1 MSRNIFKAIG
11 CIKMSNTSLS
21 ETIQS
26 AIEDLKGVDITS
38 IDVREMTSIADQ
50 MIIATGTSNQH
61 VKALSRNLIEQAK
74 EQGYRPL
81 SSEGEDAAD
90 WILVDFGDILVHL
103 MLSDTREFYD
113 LERLWS
119 LTPESRRQDQD
130 TQ

>member
-1 MSRNIFKAIG
+1 
-11 CIKMSNTSLS
+11 MSNTSLS

-38 IDVREMTSIADQ
+38 IDVREMTSIAYQ
-50 MIIATGTSNQH
+50 MIIATSTSNQH